1 MNDLDKF
8 RAFFTGLVAGG
19 IIGTVFALLYAPTS
33 GKKLRKKISD
43 KTENLIGEAEE
54 FYESGKEKTE
64 KIIKEGKKKATVII
78 DEGKKKASELID
90 DAKKKI
96 TTN

>member
-43 KTENLIGEAEE
+43 KTEDLIGEAEE
-54 FYESGKEKTE
+54 FYEVGKEKTE
-64 KIIKEGKKKATVII
+64 KIIKES
-78 DEGKKKASELID
+78 KKKASEMFDEGKRKATDIID

-96 TTN
+96 STN

>member
-43 KTENLIGEAEE
+43 RTEDLIGEAEE
-54 FYESGKEKTE
+54 FYETGKEKTE
-64 KIIKEGKKKATVII
+64 KIIKEGKKKATVIL
-78 DEGKKKASELID
+78 DEGKKKATDLID
-90 DAKKKI
+90 DAKKKM

>member
-19 IIGTVFALLYAPTS
+19 IIGTVFALLCAPTS
-33 GKKLRKKISD
+33 GKKLRKKIGD

-54 FYESGKEKTE
+54 FYEVGKGKTE
-64 KIIKEGKKKATVII
+64 KIIKESKKKATVIL
-78 DEGKKKASELID
+78 DEGKKKATDLID
-90 DAKKKI
+90 DAKKKM